1 MMNWDAIS
9 AIGELIGAVAVLV
22 TLIYLAIQIRKN
34 TRAVE
39 RESHRT
45 LLQHQHAIWSL
56 LLNNKE
62 LNDVVRRGENDP
74 DDLSE
79 DEWSDF
85 VKYMFMYMNIWDAN
99 FQNFRSGNMDEAVYR
114 SWDSGL
120 RLVSRK
126 VGYKRFWE
134 LNKAAYT
141 DAFVEHVG
149 DYFDAIGK

>member
-1 MMNWDAIS
+1 MNWEAIS
-9 AIGELIGAVAVLV
+9 AVGEIIGAVAVLV

-39 RESHRT
+39 QESHRT

-85 VKYMFMYMNIWDAN
+85 VKYMFMYMNIWDAT

-126 VGYKRFWE
+126 VAYKRFWE
-134 LNKAAYT
+134 LNKAARKQK
-141 DAFVEHVG
+141 H
-149 DYFDAIGK
+149 